1 MAATFG
7 LAYIL
12 AIRVAHAA
20 TCPAT
25 ANVQGVADI
34 VESVRVML
42 RAHGIAV
49 EPSPELAACGDRS
62 VHAWLLREPHAPTYA
77 LHIED
82 PFGRT
87 SDRQV
92 SDAETAASLIESWAL
107 PLAADLAAPLP
118 LSTPAIVRQETDDL
132 PRAEETAA
140 IRWRLTGALEV
151 AGGSDKSLWYGGTLT
166 GCANVA
172 ALCVGGRLRIA
183 RDDSVWGPDRDVTR
197 SGTELL
203 ALVTL
208 PLVRHGIRLAPMMGL
223 GVGWVHTGPPQAE
236 PDTMSRVSDELGL
249 RWEAAVSGGIAL
261 TAHLS
266 LVGEIGISL
275 GRSIAASPRANA
287 GDVVFDAPTGYLRAA
302 VACQYAP

>member
-20 TCPAT
+20 TCPAI
-25 ANVQGVADI
+25 ANVQGVAEI
-34 VESVRVML
+34 VESVRVTL

-49 EPSPELAACGDRS
+49 EPPPELATCADRS
-62 VHAWLLREPHAPTYA
+62 VHAWLLREPHSPTYV

-107 PLAADLAAPLP
+107 PLAADLPALRSAP
-118 LSTPAIVRQETDDL
+118 AVVRQETDDV
-132 PRAEETAA
+132 PRAEKTAA
-140 IRWRLTGALEV
+140 IGWRLTGALEV
-151 AGGSDKSLWYGGTLT
+151 AGGSDDSLWYGGTLT
-166 GCANVA
+166 GCADVA
-172 ALCVGGRLRIA
+172 TLCVGGRLRIA
-183 RDDSVWGPDRDVTR
+183 RDDSVLGPDRDVTR

-208 PLVRHGIRLAPMMGL
+208 PLVLHGIGLAPMMGL
-223 GVGWVHTGPPQAE
+223 GVGWVHTGTPQPE
-236 PDTMSRVSDELGL
+236 PDNLTSRASDALGL
-249 RWEAAVSGGIAL
+249 RWEAGVSGGIPL
-261 TAHLS
+261 NAHLS

-275 GRSIAASPRANA
+275 GRSIAASPRPNA

>member
-1 MAATFG
+1 LLVATIG
-7 LAYIL
+7 LAYVL
-12 AIRVAHAA
+12 ANRVAQAV
-20 TCPAT
+20 TCPAI
-25 ANVQGVADI
+25 ANVQGVAEI

-49 EPSPELAACGDRS
+49 EPSPELARCAERS
-62 VHAWLLREPHAPTYA
+62 VHAWLRREPPSRSYA

-107 PLAADLAAPLP
+107 PLAAALAAPSP
-118 LSTPAIVRQETDDL
+118 IPAVVRQETDNL
-132 PRAEETAA
+132 PRAKETPA
-140 IRWRLTGALEV
+140 IHWRLTGALEV
-151 AGGSDKSLWYGGTLT
+151 AGGSDDSLWYGGTLT
-166 GCANVA
+166 GCANVTT
-172 ALCVGGRLRIA
+172 LCVGGRLRIA

-208 PLVRHGIRLAPMMGL
+208 PLVRHGVRLAPMMGL
-223 GVGWVHTGPPQAE
+223 GVGWVHTGPPQGE
-236 PDTMSRVSDELGL
+236 PDNMSRVSDDLAL
-249 RWEAAVSGGIAL
+249 RWEAAVNAEIPLS
-261 TAHLS
+261 AHLS
-266 LVGEIGISL
+266 LVGEIGVSL
-275 GRSIAASPRANA
+275 GRSIAASSRA
-287 GDVVFDAPTGYLRAA
+287 GGGEVIFDAPTGYLRAA